1 MFLFVSLGG
10 FLVPRDVIYDNYI
23 RGKQVGNEGVSTHK
37 SYCPFGVLPWELGH
51 PSSLETVLK
60 TLYFDFIRQNTS
72 NIVIID

>member
-1 MFLFVSLGG
+1 MVL
-10 FLVPRDVIYDNYI
+10 RDVIHDNYI
-23 RGKQVGNEGVSTHK
+23 RGPKERGRQVGNEGVSTHK